1 MFQSSKKREKRHFH
15 VVVMQRQLRNVQ
27 KIIMHVQSCCFANLN
42 LLLSCH
48 SLCHRRHH
56 CLSTLLALISKA
68 RDCRYSQTTEG
79 DTDGTIE
86 SVLLKGMSEKWGW
99 TPAGGVLGLMFAGYV
114 PLASQSPY
122 PIIVYFWVNYRPHLS
137 HFLEM

>member
-1 MFQSSKKREKRHFH
+1 MFQSLKKREKRHFH

-42 LLLSCH
+42 LLLSCR
-48 SLCHRRHH
+48 SLCRRHHH

-99 TPAGGVLGLMFAGYV
+99 IPAGGGGGVLGLMFAGYV

-122 PIIVYFWVNYRPHLS
+122 PIIV
-137 HFLEM
+137 